1 MNQYQ
6 RLKFYIA
13 CFFKDLKWKLCA
25 DKQIEEFEQSLVPE
39 ESVSG
44 AEVKL
49 IEDIIF
55 MDEEE
60 QKEQKP
66 ALEPR
71 RTMLFISGRRR
82 RCNFLNAWWYR
93 RAILRNYHWGKQRGF
108 TEYVADPYSPFGLLA
123 METLG
128 RLKRSGEK
136 LLLYSVHS
144 CHVGQRR
151 SYRLIPETGLEV
163 LFLENAVCDYIYRQL
178 IPEEVPE
185 AVFTN
190 VGAFCTEG
198 GILSF
203 QAVDTSLG
211 LLAAMGKAMTAQD
224 MVLWQRVRRLRGRYL
239 VSYLFWMIGIK
250 ATKQKM

>member
-25 DKQIEEFEQSLVPE
+25 DKQIEELEQSLVPE

-163 LFLENAVCDYIYRQL
+163 LFLENTVCDYIYRQL

-198 GILSF
+198 GILISKRWIP
-203 QAVDTSLG
+203 AW
-211 LLAAMGKAMTAQD
+211 LLAAWEKP
-224 MVLWQRVRRLRGRYL
+224 
-239 VSYLFWMIGIK
+239 
-250 ATKQKM
+250 

>member
-13 CFFKDLKWKLCA
+13 CLFKDLKWKLCA

-71 RTMLFISGRRR
+71 RTMLFISGRR
-82 RCNFLNAWWYR
+82 
-93 RAILRNYHWGKQRGF
+93 
-108 TEYVADPYSPFGLLA
+108 T
-123 METLG
+123 
-128 RLKRSGEK
+128 
-136 LLLYSVHS
+136 
-144 CHVGQRR
+144 
-151 SYRLIPETGLEV
+151 
-163 LFLENAVCDYIYRQL
+163 
-178 IPEEVPE
+178 
-185 AVFTN
+185 
-190 VGAFCTEG
+190 
-198 GILSF
+198 
-203 QAVDTSLG
+203 
-211 LLAAMGKAMTAQD
+211 
-224 MVLWQRVRRLRGRYL
+224 
-239 VSYLFWMIGIK
+239 VSYTHLDVYKRQPLYLTLKKLRTGVFSI
-250 ATKQKM
+250 

>member
-66 ALEPR
+66 ALEPSVADG
-71 RTMLFISGRRR
+71 LFCREIDGLFCRSSPDIIVRR
-82 RCNFLNAWWYR
+82 RCVLSHKR
-93 RAILRNYHWGKQRGF
+93 RGWLQPSPSFRYSRNLALQDELYHPVINNGPAVLVCVDKR
-108 TEYVADPYSPFGLLA
+108 
-123 METLG
+123 LG
-128 RLKRSGEK
+128 
-136 LLLYSVHS
+136 
-144 CHVGQRR
+144 
-151 SYRLIPETGLEV
+151 TGPV
-163 LFLENAVCDYIYRQL
+163 NQSRDA
-178 IPEEVPE
+178 
-185 AVFTN
+185 
-190 VGAFCTEG
+190 G
-198 GILSF
+198 
-203 QAVDTSLG
+203 
-211 LLAAMGKAMTAQD
+211 
-224 MVLWQRVRRLRGRYL
+224 
-239 VSYLFWMIGIK
+239 
-250 ATKQKM
+250 

>member
-66 ALEPR
+66 ALAQEDHAVY
-71 RTMLFISGRRR
+71 F
-82 RCNFLNAWWYR
+82 
-93 RAILRNYHWGKQRGF
+93 RAQ
-108 TEYVADPYSPFGLLA
+108 
-123 METLG
+123 ETLQFSE
-128 RLKRSGEK
+128 RL
-136 LLLYSVHS
+136 V
-144 CHVGQRR
+144 
-151 SYRLIPETGLEV
+151 
-163 LFLENAVCDYIYRQL
+163 
-178 IPEEVPE
+178 VPE
-185 AVFTN
+185 SDPA
-190 VGAFCTEG
+190 E
-198 GILSF
+198 LP
-203 QAVDTSLG
+203 LG
-211 LLAAMGKAMTAQD
+211 ETARFYG
-224 MVLWQRVRRLRGRYL
+224 VCGRP
-239 VSYLFWMIGIK
+239 I
-250 ATKQKM
+250 

>member
-163 LFLENAVCDYIYRQL
+163 LFLENAVPNGNTYRM
-178 IPEEVPE
+178 IEHPIVPFFICHQFRIMTGTDE
-185 AVFTN
+185 FL
-190 VGAFCTEG
+190 AF
-198 GILSF
+198 LN
-203 QAVDTSLG
+203 
-211 LLAAMGKAMTAQD
+211 QD
-224 MVLWQRVRRLRGRYL
+224 LM
-239 VSYLFWMIGIK
+239 MII
-250 ATKQKM
+250 

>member
-25 DKQIEEFEQSLVPE
+25 DKQIEEFEQTLVPE

-108 TEYVADPYSPFGLLA
+108 TEYVADPYSPLA
-123 METLG
+123 CWQWRRWGGSNALEKNCFFTAYTVAMWD
-128 RLKRSGEK
+128 SG
-136 LLLYSVHS
+136 
-144 CHVGQRR
+144 
-151 SYRLIPETGLEV
+151 
-163 LFLENAVCDYIYRQL
+163 
-178 IPEEVPE
+178 
-185 AVFTN
+185 
-190 VGAFCTEG
+190 
-198 GILSF
+198 
-203 QAVDTSLG
+203 
-211 LLAAMGKAMTAQD
+211 AATA
-224 MVLWQRVRRLRGRYL
+224 
-239 VSYLFWMIGIK
+239 
-250 ATKQKM
+250 

>member
-82 RCNFLNAWWYR
+82 R
-93 RAILRNYHWGKQRGF
+93 
-108 TEYVADPYSPFGLLA
+108 
-123 METLG
+123 
-128 RLKRSGEK
+128 
-136 LLLYSVHS
+136 
-144 CHVGQRR
+144 
-151 SYRLIPETGLEV
+151 
-163 LFLENAVCDYIYRQL
+163 
-178 IPEEVPE
+178 
-185 AVFTN
+185 
-190 VGAFCTEG
+190 
-198 GILSF
+198 
-203 QAVDTSLG
+203 
-211 LLAAMGKAMTAQD
+211 
-224 MVLWQRVRRLRGRYL
+224 
-239 VSYLFWMIGIK
+239 
-250 ATKQKM
+250 